1 MTRIL
6 NQPMQAHSSY
16 LPGSQSTTKCA
27 SEMIM
32 LFWEITQCNKR
43 FRSFI
48 IDTDRSH
55 DFVILLLFYILE
67 YQLDATKQGVVRMCV
82 FLLQTLSVEANF
94 GTSLNKR
101 FEAQETLP
109 ASIRVASFNG
119 TYADYL
125 LHSIYTIITTSQG
138 KLTAVYP
145 ALLAVINNIAAYIE
159 NLSAAASSK
168 LLQLFTS
175 MSSPSFLLANDS
187 NHDLLRALLEAM
199 NSIIEH
205 KYKSTQNLLS
215 SLELVQS
222 LL

>member
-1 MTRIL
+1 
-6 NQPMQAHSSY
+6 
-16 LPGSQSTTKCA
+16 
-27 SEMIM
+27 
-32 LFWEITQCNKR
+32 
-43 FRSFI
+43 
-48 IDTDRSH
+48 
-55 DFVILLLFYILE
+55 
-67 YQLDATKQGVVRMCV
+67 MCV

-101 FEAQETLP
+101 FETQDALP
-109 ASIRVASFNG
+109 ASIRVTAFHG

-159 NLSAAASSK
+159 NLSAAASTK

-187 NHDLLRALLEAM
+187 NHDLLRALLESI
-199 NSIIEH
+199 NSIVEH
-205 KYKSTQNLLS
+205 QNKSK
-215 SLELVQS
+215 
-222 LL
+222 